1 MASALERAW
10 YRPGSWAWI
19 LLPLSWLFRFLAA
32 RRRRRLQV
40 AAKPAVDVP
49 VVVVGNIAVGGTGK
63 TPLLLSII
71 QYFRDNAAKPAVIS
85 RGYGGKAEHYPCP
98 VSVSSTTREVGDEPM
113 LFAGLCPVVVDPERD
128 RAARYIHQNTDCSVI
143 FSDDGLQHY
152 ALRRDVEI
160 AVIDGGRG
168 FGNGYCL
175 PAGPLREP
183 PERLREVD
191 MVVVNGRRKPG
202 FKIDNPCVF
211 EMEIAPVRFRNL
223 ASNEQ
228 IAASDWTMEKT
239 VHAVAGIGNPQRFA
253 NTLRQLG
260 LNPTLHAH
268 PDHHNFSGEEFRFE
282 DDRPVIITAKDAV
295 KCRDVTA
302 ENVWVL
308 DIEARL
314 PEAFFQRLQQL
325 VEKAAASKY

>member
-40 AAKPAVDVP
+40 AAKAAPDVP
-49 VVVVGNIAVGGTGK
+49 VVVVGNISVGGTGK

-71 QYFRDNAAKPAVIS
+71 RYFRHVSVSPAIIS
-85 RGYGGKAEHYPCP
+85 RGYGGKAEYYPCP
-98 VSVSSTTREVGDEPM
+98 VTVASTTREVGDEPM

-128 RAARYIHQNTDCSVI
+128 RAARFIHQHTGCDVI

-160 AVIDGGRG
+160 AVIDGERG

-191 MVVVNGRRKPG
+191 MVVVNGEPSLDL
-202 FKIDNPCVF
+202 KIDNPWVYA
-211 EMEIAPVRFRNL
+211 MEIAPVRFRSL
-223 ASNEQ
+223 ASQEE
-228 IAASDWTMEKT
+228 IDAESWSLEKR
-239 VHAVAGIGNPQRFA
+239 VHAVAGIGNPQRFVK
-253 NTLRQLG
+253 TLRKLG
-260 LNPTLHAH
+260 LNPELHAY
-268 PDHHNFSGEEFRFE
+268 PDHHNFTGEEFQF
-282 DDRPVIITAKDAV
+282 DDARPVIITAKDAV
-295 KCRDVTA
+295 KCREAAADH
-302 ENVWVL
+302 VWVL
-308 DIEARL
+308 DVEAKL
-314 PEAFFQRLQQL
+314 PEAFYLRLQQL
-325 VEKAAASKY
+325 VEKAAASRH